1 MVPKIKKILYATDL
15 SDTAK
20 YAFGYAA
27 DMAKHYDA
35 MITIVYVM
43 ESMNTMIENQVKDM
57 VGKEKWEA
65 LKSEKMNYLKQKIK
79 SKIEDFCTEMESKI
93 DSCRLLV
100 EEIRIPKGNPAEEI
114 LNASKEIN
122 ADMIVMGNY
131 GHNILQEA
139 LIGGSA
145 RTVVKNSEVPVL
157 LIRVPKA

>member
-57 VGKEKWEA
+57 VGKEKW
-65 LKSEKMNYLKQKIK
+65 
-79 SKIEDFCTEMESKI
+79 
-93 DSCRLLV
+93 
-100 EEIRIPKGNPAEEI
+100 
-114 LNASKEIN
+114 
-122 ADMIVMGNY
+122 
-131 GHNILQEA
+131 
-139 LIGGSA
+139 
-145 RTVVKNSEVPVL
+145 
-157 LIRVPKA
+157 